1 MCQNSARRG
10 TCCSITSSHFSVY
23 ALLYRPILVKRARL
37 TNNFTFFLL
46 SILVLYVSVRERN
59 RLNHANCNHLE
70 LRMFNTYLF
79 AEISSFRLR
88 PVLKIVNKCKV
99 YVSDCLK
106 L

>member
-10 TCCSITSSHFSVY
+10 TNCGITSSHFPVY
-23 ALLYRPILVKRARL
+23 ALLYKPIHVKRARL
-37 TNNFTFFLL
+37 TNNLTFFLL
-46 SILVLYVSVRERN
+46 GILVLYVSVREKSLKSRKLQSP
-59 RLNHANCNHLE
+59 RTLHV
-70 LRMFNTYLF
+70 NTYLF
-79 AEISSFRLR
+79 AEISSFRSR